1 MTAYKHKAPA
11 SLPPKDILGVFGRR
25 VKEERKR
32 QNVTQEQLAEYAGVS
47 DDTIKRIEK
56 GEGVKL
62 DVAFNI
68 ALALH
73 IPIQLL
79 LPVQNKAVDDV
90 ILRLQE
96 SIQLLEKL
104 KNR

>member
-1 MTAYKHKAPA
+1 MQPEEIFGT
-11 SLPPKDILGVFGRR
+11 FGRR

-32 QNVTQEQLAEYAGVS
+32 RNMTQEQLAEYVNVS

-56 GEGVKL
+56 GQSVKL

-68 ALALH
+68 ALILR

-79 LPVQNKAVDDV
+79 LPVQDGTDD
-90 ILRLQE
+90 LCPFHRK
-96 SIQLLEKL
+96 SI
-104 KNR
+104 